1 MRLPLYAL
9 LCLLLL
15 LAQTTVSGTQEG
27 QLSQGNAECPEDMG
41 ITDGNTTYTDGLRE
55 GSIITYT
62 CDRGYYPYPAASRVC
77 QSNGKWTELRSKTG
91 RLIRQPSCREMRCPS
106 QLDFENGAYFPRL
119 SSYSVGS
126 TLIFE
131 CFDGYTLRGSTH
143 RTCQINGKWNGTTPI
158 CDDGSGNCPNP
169 GIPAGARKTGIRY
182 RIDDKV
188 KYHCM
193 GDLDLIGSELR
204 VCQESGEWTGTEP
217 SCQYP
222 FSFDF
227 PTEVKDQFD
236 ASIANILDLTQ
247 RHKPKTES
255 LARRLKI
262 EKNGLLHIYI
272 LLDASKSVGQK
283 HFTLFQDSIAAFV
296 EGLSRFDITVNFGI
310 VTYATAPKVI
320 LHVYDKESADWTE
333 VLTKLRNRTLYRDH
347 YDRSG
352 TNIRAAL
359 HTVYEMMSFQ
369 KASYQ
374 LQKRNQIW
382 STIRHAI
389 LLLTDGK
396 SNMGGRPKD
405 TIIKIH
411 SLLEIDEKRR
421 DFLDIYAFG
430 IGNLDVDR
438 AELNDIASKKPG
450 ENHVFVMEDPDS
462 LKASFEDMLDF
473 PDFGDMCGLA
483 NESSVATIREKF
495 PWLVHIKAPLGSD
508 SCLGSLIATKWV
520 LTAAHCFP
528 FTIDWGLFS
537 IGIRSDPEQ
546 TYSIRNVHVH
556 KLYDYR
562 KKQHEHI
569 KEFYEYDIALVEI
582 QHEFKFSKVA
592 RPICLPCTEAT
603 NRALKKPAQM
613 TCNEQEKYLIS
624 VHDVPAHFHT
634 ASGRKLNANIKAQDQ
649 KDTCNNEISRWPDFE
664 NVTDIPG
671 YTSQFLCTVMQ
682 GRDVAACKGESGGAL
697 YVDKSKRYIQ
707 MGIVSWGVYNPCRN
721 KAYDFST
728 QPPEL
733 IRETPRPGQNP
744 RDFHLNLFKPEI
756 QTWLKEKLKGVI
768 SFL

>member
-1 MRLPLYAL
+1 MAELSLSQPPSSF
-9 LCLLLL
+9 
-15 LAQTTVSGTQEG
+15 QQGTPDQPP
-27 QLSQGNAECPEDMG
+27 QGNAECPEDTG
-41 ITDGNTTYTDGLRE
+41 ITDGNATYTDELRV
-55 GSIITYT
+55 GSMVMYT
-62 CDRGYYPYPAASRVC
+62 CARGYYPYPAASRVC

-91 RLIRQPSCREMRCPS
+91 HLIRQPSCREIKCPS
-106 QLDFENGAYFPRL
+106 QLDFENGSYFPRL
-119 SSYSVGS
+119 TSYSVGS
-126 TLIFE
+126 ALSFE
-131 CFDGYTLRGSTH
+131 CFDGYNIRGSAQ

-158 CDDGSGNCPNP
+158 CDDGSGNCLNP

-193 GDLDLIGSELR
+193 GNMDLIGSELR

-247 RHKPKTES
+247 RNKPKTES
-255 LARRLKI
+255 LARRIKI
-262 EKNGLLHIYI
+262 KKDGLLHVYF

-283 HFTLFQDSIAAFV
+283 HFEMFQNSIAAFV
-296 EGLSRFDITVNFGI
+296 EGLARFEITVNFGI
-310 VTYATAPKVI
+310 VTYATVPKVI
-320 LHVYDKESADWTE
+320 LPVYDHDSADWT
-333 VLTKLRNRTLYRDH
+333 VVQAKLTNRTLYRDH
-347 YDRSG
+347 HDRTG

-359 HTVYEMMSFQ
+359 DVVYEMMSFQ
-369 KASYQ
+369 KTSFH
-374 LQKRNQIW
+374 LQKRDQIW
-382 STIRHAI
+382 YTIRHAI

-411 SLLEIDEKRR
+411 RLLEIDEKRR
-421 DFLDIYAFG
+421 DFLDVYAFG

-438 AELNDIASKKPG
+438 TELNDIASKKPG
-450 ENHVFVMEDPDS
+450 ENHVFVMEDPES

-483 NESSVATIREKF
+483 NESSAATIREKF

-508 SCLGSLIATKWV
+508 SCLGSLIANRWI

-528 FTIDWGLFS
+528 PTIDSGLFA

-546 TYSIRNVHVH
+546 IYRIRNVHVH
-556 KLYDYR
+556 ELYDSR
-562 KKQHEHI
+562 KKQHENI
-569 KEFYEYDIALVEI
+569 KEVYEYDIALVEI
-582 QHEFKFSKVA
+582 DEEVKFSKVA
-592 RPICLPCTEAT
+592 RPICLPCTEAS
-603 NRALKKPAQM
+603 NRALKKLAQM
-613 TCNEQEKYLIS
+613 TCDQQEKYLIS
-624 VHDVPAHFHT
+624 VRDVPAHFH
-634 ASGRKLNANIKAQDQ
+634 ASSGRKLNVIIESQDQ
-649 KDTCNNEISRWPDFE
+649 KETCNNKITHWPDFE
-664 NVTDIPG
+664 NVTDVPG
-671 YTSQFLCTVMQ
+671 YTSQFLCTAMQ

-697 YVDKSKRYIQ
+697 YVDKNKRYIQ

-721 KAYDFST
+721 KAYDYST

-733 IRETPRPGQNP
+733 RREPARPGQSP

-756 QTWLKEKLKGVI
+756 QTWLKEKLEGI
-768 SFL
+768 IGFL